1 MMCLY
6 NYNLWVILL
15 HTAIIA
21 LSGEQKKNS
30 EKKGV
35 KRGIVL
41 LLLSPLSLSLSLS
54 LSFSQLTLLV
64 YTSYI
69 KTVR

>member
-1 MMCLY
+1 MMFLY

-41 LLLSPLSLSLSLS
+41 LLLSPLSLFLSLS
-54 LSFSQLTLLV
+54 LIFPIDPPSLYLLH
-64 YTSYI
+64 
-69 KTVR
+69 

>member
-54 LSFSQLTLLV
+54 LSLIFPIDPPSLYLLH
-64 YTSYI
+64 
-69 KTVR
+69 

>member
-54 LSFSQLTLLV
+54 LIFPIDPPSLYLLH
-64 YTSYI
+64 
-69 KTVR
+69 